1 MVLFEM
7 VKYHART
14 YPSDIP
20 LRREE
25 VAAHFDVAT
34 IKMGTS
40 YSLHTE
46 YSYGKRAL
54 NSNLIS
60 KFPVLMEAQKGE
72 VPQLWKS
79 PEWASAFAQFIFELA
94 GNQAP
99 PAVIEVHP
107 PFSDYT
113 DMANFIKIY
122 SIFEQMVTEALPG
135 TEILVEN
142 RCGSIYRGGKFIISK
157 QKDMEELCEC
167 VERNGLKLK
176 IAFDIP
182 QLYTAHNAQIQDKY
196 IRLMELME
204 PLRPHIGGVHLWGKR
219 KSSTGRKISHCG
231 DLNSYFENDTIVKT
245 AFLRAFTKCFD
256 DGIAR
261 KLVLEVNSGDGDL
274 LSIIKDLQGSG
285 VEFI

>member
-1 MVLFEM
+1 MALFEM
-7 VKYHART
+7 VKYHTQT

-20 LRREE
+20 LRSEE
-25 VAAHFDVAT
+25 VAAHFDIT
-34 IKMGTS
+34 NIKGVIS

-54 NSNLIS
+54 NSKFIS
-60 KFPVLMEAQKGE
+60 KFPVLVEAQKDG

-79 PEWASAFAQFIFELA
+79 PEWAASFAQFIFALVEERE
-94 GNQAP
+94 P
-99 PAVIEVHP
+99 PSVIEVHP

-122 SIFEQMVTEALPG
+122 SIFEQMVTEVFPK
-135 TEILVEN
+135 TEILIEN

-157 QKDMEELCEC
+157 HKDMEELCEHI
-167 VERNGLKLK
+167 ERNCLKLK

-182 QLYTAHNAQIQDKY
+182 QLYTAYNSQKQDMY
-196 IRLMELME
+196 IHLLELME

-219 KSSTGRKISHCG
+219 KSPTGRRVSHCG
-231 DLNSYFENDTIVKT
+231 DLKSYFEYDNIVKT
-245 AFLRAFTKCFD
+245 AFLRAFMKCFD
-256 DGIAR
+256 DRVVR
-261 KLVLEVNSGDGDL
+261 KLVLEVNSGNNDL

-285 VEFI
+285 IEFI